1 MASAGGGPG
10 LGAPVQVGPG
20 GGAEPFGLL
29 GAGAGV
35 GFHLGDAHFPVE
47 ILVPGQRSGQLQDA
61 GIDDVQMLQHHVHRP
76 VPAAVL
82 QPGQPRRQHLPA
94 ALVRI
99 QSGRQGQNL
108 VRFGGDPAVQGRRGE
123 AGPQGLQH
131 GAGDLAFQP
140 GQAGTGAL
148 QLDLITHGFVRG
160 GEGHRMRCRRAGR
173 KFGAMFR
180 VLAPR
185 YWPAGAALSAPGASG
200 YNANPLRNLVCP
212 VSLAILYVDAHLLV
226 VDKPAGLLSV
236 PGRGEDK
243 QDCLTARVQAEFPD
257 ALAVH
262 RLDMATSGL
271 MLMAR
276 GKAMQS
282 ALSRLFEQRR
292 MDKAYEA
299 MLEGRLQAE
308 AGFVELPLICDWPNR
323 PRQMVSFEHGK
334 PSLSEFRRLG
344 LEGEASRVRLIPHTG
359 RSHQLRVHMQAIG
372 HPILGDEFYA
382 TPTGYAAAP
391 RLLLHACHLAFAH
404 PADGRALVFGSTV
417 PF

>member
-1 MASAGGGPG
+1 MSAGRAQVR
-10 LGAPVQVGPG
+10 APC
-20 GGAEPFGLL
+20 
-29 GAGAGV
+29 
-35 GFHLGDAHFPVE
+35 
-47 ILVPGQRSGQLQDA
+47 SGYWPEDW
-61 GIDDVQMLQHHVHRP
+61 
-76 VPAAVL
+76 
-82 QPGQPRRQHLPA
+82 
-94 ALVRI
+94 
-99 QSGRQGQNL
+99 
-108 VRFGGDPAVQGRRGE
+108 
-123 AGPQGLQH
+123 PQ
-131 GAGDLAFQP
+131 A
-140 GQAGTGAL
+140 
-148 QLDLITHGFVRG
+148 R
-160 GEGHRMRCRRAGR
+160 
-173 KFGAMFR
+173 
-180 VLAPR
+180 
-185 YWPAGAALSAPGASG
+185 PAGAALSAPGASG